1 MSTGGS
7 GNYRPFFL
15 PSWSSARVFPLGSKS
30 ATLSAR
36 LPTAAAAPTM
46 VAIAARTKMASC
58 AMAITPLEAPPA
70 SDLAGD
76 ESILAKYSWPLTCV
90 NVEVHLFSRT
100 AAERQGPVSR
110 VLGRQAPGRRF
121 EAPAAKKIEKNFRL
135 ARPRQYNA
143 GAFSYDAHA
152 AARGGTPGRPRQVF
166 HFDFPGRSMR
176 RNSPQT
182 ARADD
187 RGGAEMI
194 KIRIQGLP
202 EEVAEFADALEAA
215 GCVLERSEP
224 YANRGGSRYVRV
236 YIDAEKRAADG
247 GAREIEEG

>member
-1 MSTGGS
+1 
-7 GNYRPFFL
+7 
-15 PSWSSARVFPLGSKS
+15 
-30 ATLSAR
+30 
-36 LPTAAAAPTM
+36 
-46 VAIAARTKMASC
+46 
-58 AMAITPLEAPPA
+58 MAITPFEAPPA

-76 ESILAKYSWPLTCV
+76 ESYSSKTIKLLTCV
-90 NVEVHLFSRT
+90 NAKVHLFSRI

-110 VLGRQAPGRRF
+110 VSGRQAPVGSSKPRPRKNR
-121 EAPAAKKIEKNFRL
+121 KKFRL
-135 ARPRQYNA
+135 AHPRLYNA

-152 AARGGTPGRPRQVF
+152 AARGGTPGRLRQDF
-166 HFDFPGRSMR
+166 HFVFWRRSMR

-194 KIRIQGLP
+194 KIRVQGLP

-224 YANRGGSRYVRV
+224 YANRGASRYVRV

-247 GAREIEEG
+247 GAREIEEV

>member
-1 MSTGGS
+1 M
-7 GNYRPFFL
+7 NP
-15 PSWSSARVFPLGSKS
+15 
-30 ATLSAR
+30 
-36 LPTAAAAPTM
+36 
-46 VAIAARTKMASC
+46 
-58 AMAITPLEAPPA
+58 
-70 SDLAGD
+70 
-76 ESILAKYSWPLTCV
+76 ILAKESWPLTCV
-90 NVEVHLFSRT
+90 NVEDYLFSRT

-110 VLGRQAPGRRF
+110 VLGRQAPGRRL
-121 EAPAAKKIEKNFRL
+121 EAPAAKKIEKSFRL
-135 ARPRQYNA
+135 ARPRLYNA

-152 AARGGTPGRPRQVF
+152 AARGGTLGRRRQDF
-166 HFDFPGRSMR
+166 RFDFLTRSMR

-194 KIRIQGLP
+194 KLRVQGLP

-236 YIDAEKRAADG
+236 YIDAQKPVADLG
-247 GAREIEEG
+247 CLAIEEEQR

>member
-1 MSTGGS
+1 
-7 GNYRPFFL
+7 
-15 PSWSSARVFPLGSKS
+15 
-30 ATLSAR
+30 
-36 LPTAAAAPTM
+36 
-46 VAIAARTKMASC
+46 
-58 AMAITPLEAPPA
+58 MAITPFEAPPA

-76 ESILAKYSWPLTCV
+76 ESHSSKTIKLLTCV
-90 NVEVHLFSRT
+90 NAKVHLFSRI

-110 VLGRQAPGRRF
+110 VLGRQAPAAAQSPGR
-121 EAPAAKKIEKNFRL
+121 EKNRKKFRL
-135 ARPRQYNA
+135 ARPRRYIA
-143 GAFSYDAHA
+143 GAFSFDAHA
-152 AARGGTPGRPRQVF
+152 AARGGPPGRRRQVF
-166 HFDFPGRSMR
+166 HFDFWRRSMR

-194 KIRIQGLP
+194 KIRVQGLP
-202 EEVAEFADALEAA
+202 DEVAEFADALEAA

>member
-15 PSWSSARVFPLGSKS
+15 PSWSSARVFPIGSKS

-76 ESILAKYSWPLTCV
+76 ESHSSKTIRLLTCV
-90 NVEVHLFSRT
+90 NAKVHLFSRI

-121 EAPAAKKIEKNFRL
+121 EAPDAKKKSKKVPPRAPASL
-135 ARPRQYNA
+135 YRGRVLHSRACGRARW
-143 GAFSYDAHA
+143 HA
-152 AARGGTPGRPRQVF
+152 GTPPPSLSFRI
-166 HFDFPGRSMR
+166 S
-176 RNSPQT
+176 
-182 ARADD
+182 
-187 RGGAEMI
+187 GA
-194 KIRIQGLP
+194 
-202 EEVAEFADALEAA
+202 
-215 GCVLERSEP
+215 
-224 YANRGGSRYVRV
+224 
-236 YIDAEKRAADG
+236 
-247 GAREIEEG
+247 

>member
-1 MSTGGS
+1 
-7 GNYRPFFL
+7 
-15 PSWSSARVFPLGSKS
+15 
-30 ATLSAR
+30 
-36 LPTAAAAPTM
+36 
-46 VAIAARTKMASC
+46 
-58 AMAITPLEAPPA
+58 MAITPFGAPPA

-76 ESILAKYSWPLTCV
+76 ESHSSKTIKLLTCV
-90 NVEVHLFSRT
+90 NAKVHLFSRI

-152 AARGGTPGRPRQVF
+152 AARGGTPQRRRQVF
-166 HFDFPGRSMR
+166 RFDFRGRSMR
-176 RNSPQT
+176 RNSPTT

-194 KIRIQGLP
+194 KIRVQGLP

-236 YIDAEKRAADG
+236 YIDAQKPAADG
-247 GAREIEEG
+247 GAREIEEGGHVR

>member
-58 AMAITPLEAPPA
+58 AMAITPLEAPPT

-76 ESILAKYSWPLTCV
+76 ESHSSKTIRLLTCV
-90 NVEVHLFSRT
+90 NAKVHLFSRT

-110 VLGRQAPGRRF
+110 VLGRQAPASSSKPRTRKKSKKVPPR
-121 EAPAAKKIEKNFRL
+121 APASLYRGRVLHLRACGR
-135 ARPRQYNA
+135 ARW
-143 GAFSYDAHA
+143 HA
-152 AARGGTPGRPRQVF
+152 GTPPPSLSFRI
-166 HFDFPGRSMR
+166 S
-176 RNSPQT
+176 
-182 ARADD
+182 
-187 RGGAEMI
+187 GA
-194 KIRIQGLP
+194 
-202 EEVAEFADALEAA
+202 
-215 GCVLERSEP
+215 
-224 YANRGGSRYVRV
+224 
-236 YIDAEKRAADG
+236 
-247 GAREIEEG
+247 